1 MSLQIAKHYFTVG
14 DYERMGEVGI
24 LPADKR
30 YELIEG
36 EIIEMSPI
44 GRRHA
49 ACVKRLNRAMNHQAD
64 ATIIVSTQ
72 DPIVLDD
79 GSEPQPD
86 VCLLKFRADFYET
99 SHPTPA
105 DVLVVIEV
113 ADTTLD
119 YDRGKKLALYA
130 RALIPEV
137 LIFNLTG
144 NQLEYHADPA
154 DGGYR
159 ITRILRRGEHL
170 QTSSAHG
177 ITFDVTAI
185 LG

>member
-49 ACVKRLNRAMNHQAD
+49 ACVNHLSRTLNRQVD
-64 ATIIVSTQ
+64 DTIIVSTQ
-72 DPIVLDD
+72 NPIVLDD
-79 GSEPQPD
+79 GTEPQPD
-86 VCLLKFRADFYET
+86 VCLLKFRPDFYR
-99 SHPTPA
+99 SAHPTPA
-105 DVLVVIEV
+105 DVLIVIEV

-119 YDRGKKLALYA
+119 YDRGKKTRSL
-130 RALIPEV
+130 RPRPHPRS
-137 LIFNLTG
+137 FNL
-144 NQLEYHADPA
+144 QP
-154 DGGYR
+154 DGR
-159 ITRILRRGEHL
+159 STRI
-170 QTSSAHG
+170 
-177 ITFDVTAI
+177 
-185 LG
+185 